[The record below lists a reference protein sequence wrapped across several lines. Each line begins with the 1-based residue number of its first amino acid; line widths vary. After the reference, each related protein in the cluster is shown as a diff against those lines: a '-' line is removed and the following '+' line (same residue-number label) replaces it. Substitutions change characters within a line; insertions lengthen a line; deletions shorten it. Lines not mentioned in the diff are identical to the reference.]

1 MGKVQNKDQ
10 IIRID
15 SNECFI
21 EILSSMLQG
30 DRSKGYEGRVI
41 INFAKYDKKNGNKMV
56 CQIPIF
62 IPISEFLVVAKK
74 IEFGKIDKLVAA
86 EKARV
91 LNGESKYPQAVWQT
105 LGGTKN
111 IAPDGKDLSESRV
124 MSITAATKSKN
135 ASIMLSA
142 KRGPGQCDED
152 GLISPKFSCSP
163 KNFEEIMVPVSSDAL
178 LGAVLLT
185 VSHIQGMI
193 TAGWMT
199 GSYQYQP
206 GERPNSKQTASPADE
221 EIPYDNGVVRAPDAE
236 NRNDTGYVEVNYE
249 EYDDMPFS

>member
-1 MGKVQNKDQ
+1 MKVQNKDQ
-10 IIRID
+10 IVRLD
-15 SNECFI
+15 GNECFV
-21 EILSSMLQG
+21 EVLSGMLQG
-30 DRSKGYEGRVI
+30 DKSKGYEGRVL

-62 IPISEFLVVAKK
+62 VPVTEFLVLAKK
-74 IEFGKIDKLVAA
+74 VEFGKIDKLVAA

-91 LNGESKYPQAVWQT
+91 DSGASKYPQAVWQT

-111 IAPDGKDLSESRV
+111 ISPDGKDLSESRV
-124 MSITAATKSKN
+124 MSISAATRSKS

-142 KRGPGQCDED
+142 KRGPGQCDEH
-152 GLISPKFSCSP
+152 GLISPKFSYSP
-163 KNFEEIMVPVSSDAL
+163 RNFEEVMVPVSSDAL

-193 TAGWMT
+193 TAGWMA
-199 GSYQYQP
+199 GAYQYKP
-206 GERPNSKQTASPADE
+206 GERPNSKQPASPAE
-221 EIPYDNGVVRAPDAE
+221 EEVPYDNGIVRTPDG
-236 NRNDTGYVEVNYE
+236 NDVTDEAGNVKVYE